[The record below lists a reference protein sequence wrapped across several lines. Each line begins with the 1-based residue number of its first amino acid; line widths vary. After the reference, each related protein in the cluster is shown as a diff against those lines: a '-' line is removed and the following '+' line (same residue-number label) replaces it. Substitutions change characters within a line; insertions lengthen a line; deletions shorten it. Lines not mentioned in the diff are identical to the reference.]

1 MQKQKQQK
9 QSRKQQSSSPEPVA
23 AETASSSEVA
33 AAPSEPVTREFTAL
47 GSKVVES
54 NVAFKG
60 PEDEKDFWEGDKF
73 DGEECLWHVASGCQA
88 GGSGGCLAV
97 ARPNCMESVSPAAR
111 TKQQSQFLLRHT
123 SAPAAILPAGV
134 TLAAS
139 HPMSLLLCAAF
150 GKALENYFIPGLIAL
165 GVVCGGI
172 AAKSYNDGATAFVK
186 P

>member
-1 MQKQKQQK
+1 MVRNVCGMWHLGARLVGREGAWQWRGRTVRNQSAQQH
-9 QSRKQQSSSPEPVA
+9 
-23 AETASSSEVA
+23 
-33 AAPSEPVTREFTAL
+33 APSI
-47 GSKVVES
+47 
-54 NVAFKG
+54 
-60 PEDEKDFWEGDKF
+60 
-73 DGEECLWHVASGCQA
+73 
-88 GGSGGCLAV
+88 
-97 ARPNCMESVSPAAR
+97 
-111 TKQQSQFLLRHT
+111 KQQSQFLLRHT